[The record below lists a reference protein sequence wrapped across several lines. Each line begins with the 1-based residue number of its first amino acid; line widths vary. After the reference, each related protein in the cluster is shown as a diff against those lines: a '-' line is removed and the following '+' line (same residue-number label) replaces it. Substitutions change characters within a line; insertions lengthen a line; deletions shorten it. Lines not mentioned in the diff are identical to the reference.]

1 MNNYLHGKWGLQP
14 VRHCCKGS
22 QIAPLAAAF
31 IFTKKEGFKM
41 KILMENW
48 KRFVNEE
55 EGVVSEA
62 GQQRLAGLTTA
73 YQILKLNPDFKFQ
86 KRPSNERLKIIQDI
100 QDPNTGLVFD
110 GEEMIGELDLTS
122 SPEWFDRVL
131 RFSPGEVDQTLEYY
145 KGR

>member
-1 MNNYLHGKWGLQP
+1 
-14 VRHCCKGS
+14 
-22 QIAPLAAAF
+22 
-31 IFTKKEGFKM
+31 
-41 KILMENW
+41 MENW